1 MVDKNTAK
9 LHKKVIGCSFSTIF
23 RLYFVIFCLLQLMN
37 YTSFAKKRLATDVPV
52 RAFSINDIF
61 YSASNINQSK

>member
-1 MVDKNTAK
+1 MIDKKHCEITEK
-9 LHKKVIGCSFSTIF
+9 SYWLFIF
-23 RLYFVIFCLLQLMN
+23 DYIQIIFCDILSIAAYELYFFC
-37 YTSFAKKRLATDVPV
+37 KKRLATDVPV

>member
-1 MVDKNTAK
+1 MIDKKHCEITE
-9 LHKKVIGCSFSTIF
+9 KKVIGCLFLTIF
-23 RLYFVIFCLLQLMN
+23 RLYFVIFCLLQLTN

-61 YSASNINQSK
+61 YSAIEY